1 MRWQKQVIK
10 WRICVKLEIPTCGLW
25 TGVRSLSSWLCGCRW
40 TRFCDWACWA
50 IAFSF
55 SGYNWASRSRIYHT
69 WQLRSL
75 SGCTFRLLIR
85 AIAKLQDLPDLQAS
99 SWLNALSPAAAS
111 TRSSPSSG
119 PQIFPPPEYLVSR
132 CLHPSPL
139 RASSLERSHLT
150 PVNKWQSYA
159 CVFLTLK
166 QVIWGQ
172 WMVYLYDSFQLAVLL

>member
-1 MRWQKQVIK
+1 MGWQKQVIK
-10 WRICVKLEIPTCGLW
+10 WKICVKWELPTCGLW

-55 SGYNWASRSRIYHT
+55 SGYNWASRARIYHT
-69 WQLRSL
+69 WQEDLCLDAHSD
-75 SGCTFRLLIR
+75 FRIR
-85 AIAKLQDLPDLQAS
+85 ARATLQDLPDLQAS
-99 SWLNALSPAAAS
+99 SWLNAPSPAAAS

-119 PQIFPPPEYLVSR
+119 PQTFPPPEYLVSR
-132 CLHPSPL
+132 CLRPSPP

-166 QVIWGQ
+166 QVTRGQ
-172 WMVYLYDSFQLAVLL
+172 RMVYLYDSLQLAVLL